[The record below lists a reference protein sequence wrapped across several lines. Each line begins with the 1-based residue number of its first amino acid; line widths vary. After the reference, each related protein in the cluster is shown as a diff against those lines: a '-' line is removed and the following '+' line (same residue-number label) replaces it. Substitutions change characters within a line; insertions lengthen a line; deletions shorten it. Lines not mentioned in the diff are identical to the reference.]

1 MVNRTQRLV
10 LGFLALV
17 VVSVLAI
24 RVAAPRVYDQ
34 ALGLPSG
41 QRRWQSI
48 MVAGYRRGGIW
59 GAF

>member
-1 MVNRTQRLV
+1 
-10 LGFLALV
+10 
-17 VVSVLAI
+17 VLAI